1 MGIIFLCV
9 FLFTIILQGQIAD
22 TSITISH
29 FGYSDN
35 QGVPIIL
42 DEGGEN
48 SFFLDV
54 HYPRILND
62 FRINQII
69 VDGALHLPQGSYNLP
84 KFISKEMAPDSI
96 NNYSQIHYRKGDYNS
111 GELGLALEIDGVDSN
126 YFILQSFSQSPPVIY
141 SSSAWNDKLQNYLMS
156 YGRIFEDET
165 ISLDVLYHLE
175 DYHLPIIGGEEY
187 HREVESFHGGLK
199 YEKKRGKLCLDFH
212 PAFQLTHSKHQDIP
226 ATYFTLWNNFYSR
239 LYLGD
244 KFIISIQQKY
254 KLIMKE
260 KDNQL
265 NKFKMDI
272 LHPKLQ
278 YKSDGI
284 IERPANNIIA

>member
-126 YFILQSFSQSPPVIY
+126 YFILQSFSQSPPVI
-141 SSSAWNDKLQNYLMS
+141 
-156 YGRIFEDET
+156 
-165 ISLDVLYHLE
+165 
-175 DYHLPIIGGEEY
+175 
-187 HREVESFHGGLK
+187 
-199 YEKKRGKLCLDFH
+199 
-212 PAFQLTHSKHQDIP
+212 
-226 ATYFTLWNNFYSR
+226 
-239 LYLGD
+239 
-244 KFIISIQQKY
+244 
-254 KLIMKE
+254 
-260 KDNQL
+260 
-265 NKFKMDI
+265 
-272 LHPKLQ
+272 
-278 YKSDGI
+278 
-284 IERPANNIIA
+284 